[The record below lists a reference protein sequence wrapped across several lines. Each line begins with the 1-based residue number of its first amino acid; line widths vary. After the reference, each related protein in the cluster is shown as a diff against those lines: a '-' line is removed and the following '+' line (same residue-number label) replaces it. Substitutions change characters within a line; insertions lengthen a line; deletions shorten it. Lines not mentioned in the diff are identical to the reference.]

1 MFRLTRQVDAGFV
14 STDAI
19 EAAELDDDEV
29 RRNSDVSLTIRIVRP
44 TTSVTVARCAR
55 QTSPT
60 VETTRHIRRSPLP
73 HDRSHGHAC
82 CCARRIEPDMVAA
95 DGGAADESAVAS
107 IARRVSALLPGA
119 AGTAAADDG
128 LAASLADGWSEQVR
142 RVGGGPALPLHAARR
157 RRIGGGEAV
166 VPTPRCARH
175 RNDRSRG
182 RRVGNRSLRGHADR
196 RRRHNLVGAQIDAG
210 VSISHYCCI
219 VCYVVT
225 MTRGRSMRVSSRRT
239 RSRPPSATTTRPT
252 TPWRTQAR
260 RRTRAPPRRSRAVY
274 AAARLAARCARDG
287 YSRVSCALRDAN
299 CPPC

>member
-60 VETTRHIRRSPLP
+60 VETTRHVRRSPLP

-95 DGGAADESAVAS
+95 DGSAADESAVAS

-119 AGTAAADDG
+119 AGAADADDDAEADAAA
-128 LAASLADGWSEQVR
+128 AAKGAAETKEDPEVR
-142 RVGGGPALPLHAARR
+142 LEMTCRIRISRLVTTPSNCCLTCPLRR
-157 RRIGGGEAV
+157 RRRRPPPPSPSSAAGARPRSPMAGRSRSGGLGRWFGPAV
-166 VPTPRCARH
+166 ARGASSA
-175 RNDRSRG
+175 DRGGRG
-182 RRVGNRSLRGHADR
+182 RRPDAAPRTLSQRSISRSAGREPVITGARRSTPAPQSGRSADR
-196 RRRHNLVGAQIDAG
+196 RRRFNL
-210 VSISHYCCI
+210 
-219 VCYVVT
+219 
-225 MTRGRSMRVSSRRT
+225 SS
-239 RSRPPSATTTRPT
+239 
-252 TPWRTQAR
+252 
-260 RRTRAPPRRSRAVY
+260 
-274 AAARLAARCARDG
+274 L
-287 YSRVSCALRDAN
+287 
-299 CPPC
+299 